1 MPEEIARSSTG
12 VRGVFPF
19 RFPVGKFLAL
29 VSFLLFIP
37 VWWTVGEMATPRIKT
52 YYAKTY
58 WQTLTDGWTLAPG
71 GLPKRGVY
79 RVLAVGPVS
88 SPLLAT
94 QVTLDS
100 VKDIREQ
107 WVELESKAFHKWL
120 SDNIYQGA
128 ELSIYYLFAGCVVV
142 SGLALFWSGAEWDW
156 RRRDR
161 AIQGTHRRGTRFM
174 PWRRFN
180 RGQLGPLWLLWCRN
194 FWLRRLSQPAL
205 LEAARRGRRM
215 GATGQCYLAATQ
227 RKREKVAAA
236 LGQWVAPMLA
246 GRGACHSLAGLAL
259 ARRGR
264 TGDFFPGR
272 ALRACC
278 YLGGV
283 AGLPSQHFRWNRA
296 WQVHADSGTA
306 LSD

>member
-1 MPEEIARSSTG
+1 MPEEIDRPKTG

-29 VSFLLFIP
+29 VSFLLLIP

-142 SGLALFWSGAEWDW
+142 SGLVLFWSGAEWDW
-156 RRRDR
+156 RRFK
-161 AIQGTHRRGTRFM
+161 ALIGVVPGSCRGVDSTGG
-174 PWRRFN
+174 N
-180 RGQLGPLWLLWCRN
+180 LGRCGC
-194 FWLRRLSQPAL
+194 S
-205 LEAARRGRRM
+205 G
-215 GATGQCYLAATQ
+215 AATSGF
-227 RKREKVAAA
+227 ED
-236 LGQWVAPMLA
+236 
-246 GRGACHSLAGLAL
+246 CHSQHCLK
-259 ARRGR
+259 RR
-264 TGDFFPGR
+264 
-272 ALRACC
+272 
-278 YLGGV
+278 GGV
-283 AGLPSQHFRWNRA
+283 AGWARPASVIWRQRNGNGRSWRLLWGIGLLPCWRPGCVPFAGWAGAGQARKDRGFL
-296 WQVHADSGTA
+296 SGSGA
-306 LSD
+306 SRVLLSRRSCWPTISTFSVEPGVASPR